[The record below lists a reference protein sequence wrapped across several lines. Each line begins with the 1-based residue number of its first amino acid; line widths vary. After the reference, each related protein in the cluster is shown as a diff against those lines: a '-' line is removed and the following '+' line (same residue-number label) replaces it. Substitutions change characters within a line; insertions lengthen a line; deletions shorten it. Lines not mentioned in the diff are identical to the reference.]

1 MPADGP
7 EEGYGRTVKG
17 DPRHESFWI
26 ESLICYEQV
35 HGTDAPRL
43 LPPYHT
49 LADGQE
55 HVAEVHEERLG
66 GDFLVST
73 TPVFD
78 ARAVDRSVHVARDI
92 TERKKLEEEIRRSGT
107 SWKSGFEN
115 ELAVT
120 NEGLVIEIIERQ
132 KAEEALQRSED
143 QLRSLATQILS
154 AQETERKR
162 IALEVHDVLGSSLS
176 AIKFKVEEALHNSN
190 NGKSARLVESLEA
203 VIPLVQDTIEEARRI
218 QSDLRPPMLD
228 DLGIIA
234 TFSWFCRRFE
244 SIYSGIRVE
253 RGISIQEEEVP
264 DYLKIGLFRIAQ
276 EAMNNIGKH
285 AGATRVHLGLRKVEG
300 QIELTI
306 RDNGEGF
313 EPESLYNG
321 NLKKGLGLASMKERA
336 EFSGG
341 TFCLESSA
349 GKGTVIRA
357 VWPV

>member
-1 MPADGP
+1 M
-7 EEGYGRTVKG
+7 
-17 DPRHESFWI
+17 I
-26 ESLICYEQV
+26 
-35 HGTDAPRL
+35 GT
-43 LPPYHT
+43 
-49 LADGQE
+49 
-55 HVAEVHEERLG
+55 
-66 GDFLVST
+66 
-73 TPVFD
+73 
-78 ARAVDRSVHVARDI
+78 VHVARDI
-92 TERKKLEEEIRRSGT
+92 TERKKLEEEIRRSRDELEIRVRERT
-107 SWKSGFEN
+107 A

-154 AQETERKR
+154 AQEIERKR

-176 AIKFKVEEALHNSN
+176 AIKFKVEEALHNN
-190 NGKSARLVESLEA
+190 RNGKAARLVESLET

-228 DLGIIA
+228 DLGILA

-253 RGISIQEEEVP
+253 QEITIQEEEVP

-285 AGATRVHLGLRKVEG
+285 AGATRAHLELRKVEG
-300 QIELTI
+300 RLELTI

-313 EPESLYNG
+313 DPEGLNNG
-321 NLKKGLGLASMKERA
+321 KNSKKGLGLASMKERA

-341 TFCLESSA
+341 TFCFESSP

-357 VWPV
+357 FWPL